1 MKGLSILEPFHVCFE
16 RMAARVW
23 RNGRESLCG
32 RTNIVS
38 DAVDPQGAHRAR
50 NTRTYK
56 LTHTSAA
63 NSQTAATDSDRSTHT
78 HTRGARTLTHACAH
92 THTQLQQQ
100 TLTHAHTRTRAAR
113 ARSHV
118 RTHARTHTHTHT
130 NARIQGHARTHAHPH
145 THAQTHTLTR
155 ARAHTHSEHDSGA
168 RHVAIYPCARA
179 CKTTPLWHRLAH
191 RRQSYRQ
198 RTRASGAHAGQTLQ
212 RLLCVTCG
220 RRRTSAMAGPVPW
233 RTSAMAVQRQCEHGS
248 PPARG

>member
-1 MKGLSILEPFHVCFE
+1 MRGQPRVSSSSAAGAPLVKGLSILEPFRVCFE
-16 RMAARVW
+16 RMAARVR

-63 NSQTAATDSDRSTHT
+63 HSQTAATDSDISTHM
-78 HTRGARTLTHACAH
+78 HTRGARTLTHACAHTH

-118 RTHARTHTHTHT
+118 RTHARTHTHKRTHT
-130 NARIQGHARTHAHPH
+130 GTRTHARTPTHARTNTH
-145 THAQTHTLTR
+145 THTRARTHTLR
-155 ARAHTHSEHDSGA
+155 ARL
-168 RHVAIYPCARA
+168 RR
-179 CKTTPLWHRLAH
+179 TTCSHIPV
-191 RRQSYRQ
+191 
-198 RTRASGAHAGQTLQ
+198 RTR
-212 RLLCVTCG
+212 
-220 RRRTSAMAGPVPW
+220 M
-233 RTSAMAVQRQCEHGS
+233 
-248 PPARG
+248 